1 MLENLLGYILFGSVI
16 SFASPWL
23 VPILTVAP
31 IVNILSVKAYNK
43 WEYAHRSKMTDLNQ
57 KLGHVEELPDDFAAA
72 KDIRIYSM
80 ASWLRECYRDLSD
93 QRSKWDRNVVKK
105 SFLSRIADLVVI
117 LIRDGGAYAL
127 LIHMFYSGK
136 IGIDEFVLYFAAISS
151 FASWVGDIISCWNKA
166 NTVSLKLCDF
176 RDFVDYPEY
185 DGSGIAKATDHMNT
199 VPEIEFKNV
208 SFRYDGA
215 EQDTIHDLSLKIKSG
230 EKLALVG
237 LNGAG
242 KTTLVKLLCG
252 LYRPTS
258 GEIFFNGIPLSDF
271 KREDYYKLIS
281 PVFQE
286 IRTAFFSLAETVSGK
301 STAETDLEKAET
313 CMRQA
318 GLGAKIDALP
328 DGIHTKL
335 NKKVHENGTE
345 LSGGEAQKLIYAALK
360 GGITV
365 GSIAKYVTCIML
377 LVETLINIVTTTQ
390 QALYNNHYLKRYF
403 SYFDIPN
410 NMYQG
415 SLTVEKRDDNE
426 YYVEFRNVSFKYP
439 NTEAYA
445 LRNVN
450 LKFKIGEKLAIVG
463 MNGSGKTTF
472 IKLLCRLYDPTE
484 GEILLNGVNIQKYD
498 YDEYM
503 SVFSVVFQD
512 FSLFSFKIGEV
523 VASSKTFD
531 ENKVRECLVKA
542 NFGDRLHEMPEGI
555 HTYLYKGYDQSGI
568 EISGGEAQKIALARA
583 LYKDSPFI
591 LLDEPTAALDPISE
605 YEVYSN
611 FNAISG
617 DKTTVYISHRLASCR
632 FCNKIVVFDDGKI
645 VQHGSHEELLSD
657 VNGKYHELWNAQ
669 AQYYTT

>member
-1 MLENLLGYILFGSVI
+1 MKKKKPTHSVFSNFAWSLKMLLKYSKAAFFITALFIPINIGLRYLEIYLPSLVVSEVTNGQTLNHSLLSIGIVMLLIMLGYIIIQTLGHIRNSTLGIYRYKMTDLVTRKQLSMFYQTYEQKKVRDLANRASNATQMWDGVQPLTDIVYNGFGMLENLLGYILFGSVI

-151 FASWVGDIISCWNKA
+151 FASWVGGIISCWNKA

-185 DGSGIAKATDHMNT
+185 DGSGIAKAADHMNT

-258 GEIFFNGIPLSDF
+258 GEIFFNSIPLSDF

-301 STAETDLEKAET
+301 STSETDLEKAET

-345 LSGGEAQKLIYAALK
+345 LSGGEAQKL
-360 GGITV
+360 
-365 GSIAKYVTCIML
+365 M
-377 LVETLINIVTTTQ
+377 
-390 QALYNNHYLKRYF
+390 
-403 SYFDIPN
+403 
-410 NMYQG
+410 
-415 SLTVEKRDDNE
+415 
-426 YYVEFRNVSFKYP
+426 
-439 NTEAYA
+439 
-445 LRNVN
+445 
-450 LKFKIGEKLAIVG
+450 
-463 MNGSGKTTF
+463 
-472 IKLLCRLYDPTE
+472 
-484 GEILLNGVNIQKYD
+484 
-498 YDEYM
+498 
-503 SVFSVVFQD
+503 
-512 FSLFSFKIGEV
+512 
-523 VASSKTFD
+523 
-531 ENKVRECLVKA
+531 
-542 NFGDRLHEMPEGI
+542 
-555 HTYLYKGYDQSGI
+555 
-568 EISGGEAQKIALARA
+568 LARA
-583 LYKDSPFI
+583 LYKDAPLLI
-591 LLDEPTAALDPISE
+591 LDEPTAALDPIAESKIYNE
-605 YEVYSN
+605 
-611 FNAISG
+611 FNVMAKN
-617 DKTTVYISHRLASCR
+617 KTSLFISHRLASTS
-632 FCNKIVVFDDGKI
+632 FCDRIILLENGNITEEGTHQELMGANGTYKGLFDIQSCWYKEDMEGGDG
-645 VQHGSHEELLSD
+645 E
-657 VNGKYHELWNAQ
+657 
-669 AQYYTT
+669 

>member
-1 MLENLLGYILFGSVI
+1 MKKKKPTHSVFSNFAWSLKMLLKYSKAAFFITALFIPINIGLRYLEIYLPSLVVSEITNGQTLTHSLLSIGIVMLLIMLGNIIVQALGHIRNSTLGIYRYKMTDLVTRKQLSMFYQTYEQKEVRDLANRASNATQMWDGVQPLTDIVYSGFGMIENLLGYILFGSVI

-151 FASWVGDIISCWNKA
+151 FASWVGGIISCWNKA

-185 DGSGIAKATDHMNT
+185 DGSGIAKAADHMNT

-345 LSGGEAQKLIYAALK
+345 LSGGEAQKL
-360 GGITV
+360 
-365 GSIAKYVTCIML
+365 M
-377 LVETLINIVTTTQ
+377 
-390 QALYNNHYLKRYF
+390 
-403 SYFDIPN
+403 
-410 NMYQG
+410 
-415 SLTVEKRDDNE
+415 
-426 YYVEFRNVSFKYP
+426 
-439 NTEAYA
+439 
-445 LRNVN
+445 
-450 LKFKIGEKLAIVG
+450 
-463 MNGSGKTTF
+463 
-472 IKLLCRLYDPTE
+472 
-484 GEILLNGVNIQKYD
+484 
-498 YDEYM
+498 
-503 SVFSVVFQD
+503 
-512 FSLFSFKIGEV
+512 
-523 VASSKTFD
+523 
-531 ENKVRECLVKA
+531 
-542 NFGDRLHEMPEGI
+542 
-555 HTYLYKGYDQSGI
+555 
-568 EISGGEAQKIALARA
+568 LARA
-583 LYKDSPFI
+583 LYKDAPLLI
-591 LLDEPTAALDPISE
+591 LDEPTAALDPIAESKIYNE
-605 YEVYSN
+605 
-611 FNAISG
+611 FNVMAKN
-617 DKTTVYISHRLASCR
+617 KTSLFISHRLASTS
-632 FCNKIVVFDDGKI
+632 FCDRIILLENGNITEEGTHQELMGANGTYKGLFDIQSCWYKEDMEGGDG
-645 VQHGSHEELLSD
+645 E
-657 VNGKYHELWNAQ
+657 
-669 AQYYTT
+669 

>member
-1 MLENLLGYILFGSVI
+1 MKKKKPTHSVFSNFAWSLKMLLKYSKAAFFITALFIPINIGLRYLEIYLPSLVVSEITNGQTLNHSLLSIGIVMLLIMLGYIIIQALGHIRNSTLGIYRYKMTDLVTRKQLSMFYQTYEQKKVRDLANRASNATQMWDGVQPLTDIVYNGFGMLENLLGYILFGSVI

-151 FASWVGDIISCWNKA
+151 FASWVGGIISCWNKA

-185 DGSGIAKATDHMNT
+185 DGSGIAKAADHMNT
-199 VPEIEFKNV
+199 VLEIEFKNV

-258 GEIFFNGIPLSDF
+258 GEIFFNSIPLSDF

-301 STAETDLEKAET
+301 STSETDLEKAET

-345 LSGGEAQKLIYAALK
+345 LSGGEAQKL
-360 GGITV
+360 
-365 GSIAKYVTCIML
+365 M
-377 LVETLINIVTTTQ
+377 
-390 QALYNNHYLKRYF
+390 
-403 SYFDIPN
+403 
-410 NMYQG
+410 
-415 SLTVEKRDDNE
+415 
-426 YYVEFRNVSFKYP
+426 
-439 NTEAYA
+439 
-445 LRNVN
+445 
-450 LKFKIGEKLAIVG
+450 
-463 MNGSGKTTF
+463 
-472 IKLLCRLYDPTE
+472 
-484 GEILLNGVNIQKYD
+484 
-498 YDEYM
+498 
-503 SVFSVVFQD
+503 
-512 FSLFSFKIGEV
+512 
-523 VASSKTFD
+523 
-531 ENKVRECLVKA
+531 
-542 NFGDRLHEMPEGI
+542 
-555 HTYLYKGYDQSGI
+555 
-568 EISGGEAQKIALARA
+568 LARA
-583 LYKDSPFI
+583 LYKDAPLLI
-591 LLDEPTAALDPISE
+591 LDEPTAALDPIAESKIYNE
-605 YEVYSN
+605 
-611 FNAISG
+611 FNVMAKN
-617 DKTTVYISHRLASCR
+617 KTSLFISHRLASTS
-632 FCNKIVVFDDGKI
+632 FCDRIILLENGNITEEGTHQELMGANGTYKGLFDIQSCWYKEDMEGGDG
-645 VQHGSHEELLSD
+645 E
-657 VNGKYHELWNAQ
+657 
-669 AQYYTT
+669 

>member
-1 MLENLLGYILFGSVI
+1 MKKKKPTHSVFSNFAWSLKMLLKYSKAAFFITALFIPINIGLRYLEIYLPSLVVSEITNGQTLTHSLLSIGIVMLLIMLGNIIVQALRHIRNSTLGIYRYKMTDLVTRKQLSMFYQTYEQKKVRDLANRASNATQMWDGVQPLTDIVYNSFGMLENLLGYILFGSVI

-151 FASWVGDIISCWNKA
+151 FASWVGGIISCWNKA

-185 DGSGIAKATDHMNT
+185 DGSGIAKAADHMNT

-215 EQDTIHDLSLKIKSG
+215 EQDTIHDLTLKIKSG

-345 LSGGEAQKLIYAALK
+345 LSGGEAQKL
-360 GGITV
+360 
-365 GSIAKYVTCIML
+365 M
-377 LVETLINIVTTTQ
+377 
-390 QALYNNHYLKRYF
+390 
-403 SYFDIPN
+403 
-410 NMYQG
+410 
-415 SLTVEKRDDNE
+415 
-426 YYVEFRNVSFKYP
+426 
-439 NTEAYA
+439 
-445 LRNVN
+445 
-450 LKFKIGEKLAIVG
+450 
-463 MNGSGKTTF
+463 
-472 IKLLCRLYDPTE
+472 
-484 GEILLNGVNIQKYD
+484 
-498 YDEYM
+498 
-503 SVFSVVFQD
+503 
-512 FSLFSFKIGEV
+512 
-523 VASSKTFD
+523 
-531 ENKVRECLVKA
+531 
-542 NFGDRLHEMPEGI
+542 
-555 HTYLYKGYDQSGI
+555 
-568 EISGGEAQKIALARA
+568 LARA
-583 LYKDSPFI
+583 LYKDAPLLI
-591 LLDEPTAALDPISE
+591 LDEPTAALDPIAESKIYNE
-605 YEVYSN
+605 
-611 FNAISG
+611 FNVMAKN
-617 DKTTVYISHRLASCR
+617 KTSLFISHRLASTS
-632 FCNKIVVFDDGKI
+632 FCDRIILLENGNITEEGTHQELMGANGTYKGLFDIQSCWYKEDMEGGDG
-645 VQHGSHEELLSD
+645 E
-657 VNGKYHELWNAQ
+657 
-669 AQYYTT
+669 

>member
-1 MLENLLGYILFGSVI
+1 MKKKKPTHSVFSNFAWSLKMLLKYSKAAFFITALFIPINIGLRYLEIYLPSLVVSEITNGQTLTHSLLSIGIVMLLIMLGNIIVQALGHIRNSTLGIYRYKMTALVTRKQLSMFYQTYEQKEVRDLANRASNATQMWDGVQPLTDIVYSGFGMIENLLGYILFGSVI

-72 KDIRIYSM
+72 KDSRIYSM
-80 ASWLRECYRDLSD
+80 ASWLRECYRDLSE
-93 QRSKWDRNVVKK
+93 QRAKWDRTTVKK

-127 LIHMFYSGK
+127 LIHMFYNGK

-151 FASWVGDIISCWNKA
+151 FASWVGGIISCWNKA

-185 DGSGIAKATDHMNT
+185 DGSGIAKAADHMNT

-215 EQDTIHDLSLKIKSG
+215 EQDTIHNLSLKIKSG

-258 GEIFFNGIPLSDF
+258 GEIYFNGIPLADF
-271 KREDYYKLIS
+271 KREDYYQLIS

-301 STAETDLEKAET
+301 SIAETDLGKAEK

-318 GLGAKIDALP
+318 GLGAKIDTLP
-328 DGIHTKL
+328 NGIHTKL

-345 LSGGEAQKLIYAALK
+345 LSGGEAQKL
-360 GGITV
+360 
-365 GSIAKYVTCIML
+365 M
-377 LVETLINIVTTTQ
+377 
-390 QALYNNHYLKRYF
+390 
-403 SYFDIPN
+403 
-410 NMYQG
+410 
-415 SLTVEKRDDNE
+415 
-426 YYVEFRNVSFKYP
+426 
-439 NTEAYA
+439 
-445 LRNVN
+445 
-450 LKFKIGEKLAIVG
+450 
-463 MNGSGKTTF
+463 
-472 IKLLCRLYDPTE
+472 
-484 GEILLNGVNIQKYD
+484 
-498 YDEYM
+498 
-503 SVFSVVFQD
+503 
-512 FSLFSFKIGEV
+512 
-523 VASSKTFD
+523 
-531 ENKVRECLVKA
+531 
-542 NFGDRLHEMPEGI
+542 
-555 HTYLYKGYDQSGI
+555 
-568 EISGGEAQKIALARA
+568 LARA
-583 LYKDSPFI
+583 LYKDAPLLI
-591 LLDEPTAALDPISE
+591 LDEPTAALDPIAESKIYNE
-605 YEVYSN
+605 
-611 FNAISG
+611 FNVMAKN
-617 DKTTVYISHRLASCR
+617 KTSLFISHRLASTS
-632 FCNKIVVFDDGKI
+632 FCDRIILLEKGSITEEGTHQELMAANGTYKGLFDIQSCWYKEDMEGGDG
-645 VQHGSHEELLSD
+645 E
-657 VNGKYHELWNAQ
+657 
-669 AQYYTT
+669 

>member
-1 MLENLLGYILFGSVI
+1 MKKKKPTHSVFSNFAWSLKMLLKYSKAAFFITALFIPINIGLRYLEIYLPSLVVSEITNGQTLTHSLLSIGIVMLLIMLGNIIVQALGHIRNSTLGIYRYKMTALVTRKQLSMFYQTYEQKEVRDLANRASNATQMWDGVQPLTDIVYNGFGMLENLLGYILFGSVI

-23 VPILTVAP
+23 VPILTIAP

-151 FASWVGDIISCWNKA
+151 FASWVGGIISCWNKA

-185 DGSGIAKATDHMNT
+185 DGSGIAKAADHMNT

-345 LSGGEAQKLIYAALK
+345 LSGGEAQKL
-360 GGITV
+360 
-365 GSIAKYVTCIML
+365 M
-377 LVETLINIVTTTQ
+377 
-390 QALYNNHYLKRYF
+390 
-403 SYFDIPN
+403 
-410 NMYQG
+410 
-415 SLTVEKRDDNE
+415 
-426 YYVEFRNVSFKYP
+426 
-439 NTEAYA
+439 
-445 LRNVN
+445 
-450 LKFKIGEKLAIVG
+450 
-463 MNGSGKTTF
+463 
-472 IKLLCRLYDPTE
+472 
-484 GEILLNGVNIQKYD
+484 
-498 YDEYM
+498 
-503 SVFSVVFQD
+503 
-512 FSLFSFKIGEV
+512 
-523 VASSKTFD
+523 
-531 ENKVRECLVKA
+531 
-542 NFGDRLHEMPEGI
+542 
-555 HTYLYKGYDQSGI
+555 
-568 EISGGEAQKIALARA
+568 LARA
-583 LYKDSPFI
+583 LYKDAPLLI
-591 LLDEPTAALDPISE
+591 LDEPTAALDPIAESKIYNE
-605 YEVYSN
+605 
-611 FNAISG
+611 FNVMAKN
-617 DKTTVYISHRLASCR
+617 KTSLFISHRLASTS
-632 FCNKIVVFDDGKI
+632 FCDRIILLENGNITEEGTHQELMGANGAYKGLFDIQSCWYKEDMEGGDG
-645 VQHGSHEELLSD
+645 E
-657 VNGKYHELWNAQ
+657 
-669 AQYYTT
+669 

>member
-1 MLENLLGYILFGSVI
+1 MKKKKPTHSVFSNFAWSLKMLLKYSKAAFFITALFIPINIGLRYLEIYLPSLVVSEITNGQTLNHSLLSIGIVMLLIMLGNIIVQALGHIRNSTLGIYRYKMTALVTRKQLSMFYQTYEQKEVRDLANRASNATQMWDGVQPLTDIVYNGFGMLENLLGYILFGSVI

-151 FASWVGDIISCWNKA
+151 FASWVGGIISCWNKA

-176 RDFVDYPEY
+176 REFVDYPEY
-185 DGSGIAKATDHMNT
+185 DGSGIAKAADHMNT
-199 VPEIEFKNV
+199 LPEIEFRNV

-318 GLGAKIDALP
+318 GFGAKIDALP

-345 LSGGEAQKLIYAALK
+345 LSGGEAQKL
-360 GGITV
+360 
-365 GSIAKYVTCIML
+365 M
-377 LVETLINIVTTTQ
+377 
-390 QALYNNHYLKRYF
+390 
-403 SYFDIPN
+403 
-410 NMYQG
+410 
-415 SLTVEKRDDNE
+415 
-426 YYVEFRNVSFKYP
+426 
-439 NTEAYA
+439 
-445 LRNVN
+445 
-450 LKFKIGEKLAIVG
+450 
-463 MNGSGKTTF
+463 
-472 IKLLCRLYDPTE
+472 
-484 GEILLNGVNIQKYD
+484 
-498 YDEYM
+498 
-503 SVFSVVFQD
+503 
-512 FSLFSFKIGEV
+512 
-523 VASSKTFD
+523 
-531 ENKVRECLVKA
+531 
-542 NFGDRLHEMPEGI
+542 
-555 HTYLYKGYDQSGI
+555 
-568 EISGGEAQKIALARA
+568 LARA
-583 LYKDSPFI
+583 LYKDAPLLI
-591 LLDEPTAALDPISE
+591 LDEPTAALDPIAESKIYNE
-605 YEVYSN
+605 
-611 FNAISG
+611 FNVMAKN
-617 DKTTVYISHRLASCR
+617 KTSLFISHRLASTS
-632 FCNKIVVFDDGKI
+632 FCDRIILLENGCIT
-645 VQHGSHEELLSD
+645 EEGTHQELMAA
-657 VNGKYHELWNAQ
+657 NGKYKGLFDIQSCWYKEDMEGGDGE
-669 AQYYTT
+669 

>member
-1 MLENLLGYILFGSVI
+1 MKKKKPTHSVFSNFAWSLKMLLKYSKAAFFITALFIPINIGLRYLEIYLPSLVVSEITNGQTLTHSLLSIGIVMLLIMLGNIIVQALGHIRNSTLGIYRYKMTALVTRKQLSMFYQTYEQKEVRDLANRASNATQMWDGVQPLTDIVYSGFGMIENLLGYILFGSVI

-80 ASWLRECYRDLSD
+80 ASWLRECYRDLSE
-93 QRSKWDRNVVKK
+93 QRAKWDRTTVKK

-127 LIHMFYSGK
+127 LIHMFYNGK

-151 FASWVGDIISCWNKA
+151 FASWVGGIISCWNKA

-185 DGSGIAKATDHMNT
+185 DGSGIAKAADHMNT

-345 LSGGEAQKLIYAALK
+345 LSGGEAQKL
-360 GGITV
+360 
-365 GSIAKYVTCIML
+365 M
-377 LVETLINIVTTTQ
+377 
-390 QALYNNHYLKRYF
+390 
-403 SYFDIPN
+403 
-410 NMYQG
+410 
-415 SLTVEKRDDNE
+415 
-426 YYVEFRNVSFKYP
+426 
-439 NTEAYA
+439 
-445 LRNVN
+445 
-450 LKFKIGEKLAIVG
+450 
-463 MNGSGKTTF
+463 
-472 IKLLCRLYDPTE
+472 
-484 GEILLNGVNIQKYD
+484 
-498 YDEYM
+498 
-503 SVFSVVFQD
+503 
-512 FSLFSFKIGEV
+512 
-523 VASSKTFD
+523 
-531 ENKVRECLVKA
+531 
-542 NFGDRLHEMPEGI
+542 
-555 HTYLYKGYDQSGI
+555 
-568 EISGGEAQKIALARA
+568 LARA
-583 LYKDSPFI
+583 LYKDAPLLI
-591 LLDEPTAALDPISE
+591 LDEPTAALDPIAESKIYNE
-605 YEVYSN
+605 
-611 FNAISG
+611 FNVMAKN
-617 DKTTVYISHRLASCR
+617 KTSLFISHRLASTS
-632 FCNKIVVFDDGKI
+632 FCDRIILLENGNITEEGTHQELMGANGTYKGLFDIQSCWYKEDMEGGDG
-645 VQHGSHEELLSD
+645 E
-657 VNGKYHELWNAQ
+657 
-669 AQYYTT
+669 

>member
-1 MLENLLGYILFGSVI
+1 MKKKKPTHSVFSNFAWSLKMLLKYSKAAFFITALFIPINIGLRYLEIYLPSLVVSEVTNGQTINHSLLSIGIVMLLIMLGNIIVQALGHIRNSTLGIYRYKITDLVTRKQLSMFYQTYEQKEVRDLANRASIATQMWDGVQPLTDIVDNGCGMIENLLGYILFGSVI

-43 WEYAHRSKMTDLNQ
+43 WEYAHRSKMIDLNQ

-80 ASWLRECYRDLSD
+80 ASWLRECYRDLSE
-93 QRSKWDRNVVKK
+93 QRAKWDRTTVKK

-127 LIHMFYSGK
+127 LIHMFYNGK

-151 FASWVGDIISCWNKA
+151 FASWVGGIISCWNKA

-185 DGSGIAKATDHMNT
+185 DGSGIAKAADHMNT

-345 LSGGEAQKLIYAALK
+345 LSGGEAQKL
-360 GGITV
+360 
-365 GSIAKYVTCIML
+365 M
-377 LVETLINIVTTTQ
+377 
-390 QALYNNHYLKRYF
+390 
-403 SYFDIPN
+403 
-410 NMYQG
+410 
-415 SLTVEKRDDNE
+415 
-426 YYVEFRNVSFKYP
+426 
-439 NTEAYA
+439 
-445 LRNVN
+445 
-450 LKFKIGEKLAIVG
+450 
-463 MNGSGKTTF
+463 
-472 IKLLCRLYDPTE
+472 
-484 GEILLNGVNIQKYD
+484 
-498 YDEYM
+498 
-503 SVFSVVFQD
+503 
-512 FSLFSFKIGEV
+512 
-523 VASSKTFD
+523 
-531 ENKVRECLVKA
+531 
-542 NFGDRLHEMPEGI
+542 
-555 HTYLYKGYDQSGI
+555 
-568 EISGGEAQKIALARA
+568 LARA
-583 LYKDSPFI
+583 LYKDAPLLI
-591 LLDEPTAALDPISE
+591 LDEPTAALDPIAESKIYNE
-605 YEVYSN
+605 
-611 FNAISG
+611 FNVMAKN
-617 DKTTVYISHRLASCR
+617 KTSLFISHRLASTS
-632 FCNKIVVFDDGKI
+632 FCDRIILLENGNITEDGTHQELMGANGTYKGLFDIQSCWYKEDMEGGDGK
-645 VQHGSHEELLSD
+645 
-657 VNGKYHELWNAQ
+657 
-669 AQYYTT
+669 

>member
-1 MLENLLGYILFGSVI
+1 MKKKKPTHSVFSNFAWSLKMLLKYSKAAFFITALFIPINIGLRYLEIYLPSLVVSEITNGQTLTHSLLSIGIVMLLIMLGNIIVQALGHIRNSTLGIYRYKMTALVTRKQLSMFYQTYEQKKVRDLANRASNATQMWDGVQPLTDIVYNGFGMLENLLGYILFGSVI

-151 FASWVGDIISCWNKA
+151 FASWVGGIISCWNKA

-185 DGSGIAKATDHMNT
+185 DGSGIAKAADHMNT

-258 GEIFFNGIPLSDF
+258 GEIFFNSIPLSDF

-345 LSGGEAQKLIYAALK
+345 LSGGEAQKL
-360 GGITV
+360 
-365 GSIAKYVTCIML
+365 M
-377 LVETLINIVTTTQ
+377 
-390 QALYNNHYLKRYF
+390 
-403 SYFDIPN
+403 
-410 NMYQG
+410 
-415 SLTVEKRDDNE
+415 
-426 YYVEFRNVSFKYP
+426 
-439 NTEAYA
+439 
-445 LRNVN
+445 
-450 LKFKIGEKLAIVG
+450 
-463 MNGSGKTTF
+463 
-472 IKLLCRLYDPTE
+472 
-484 GEILLNGVNIQKYD
+484 
-498 YDEYM
+498 
-503 SVFSVVFQD
+503 
-512 FSLFSFKIGEV
+512 
-523 VASSKTFD
+523 
-531 ENKVRECLVKA
+531 
-542 NFGDRLHEMPEGI
+542 
-555 HTYLYKGYDQSGI
+555 
-568 EISGGEAQKIALARA
+568 LARA
-583 LYKDSPFI
+583 LYKDAPLLI
-591 LLDEPTAALDPISE
+591 LDEPTAALDPIAESKIYIE
-605 YEVYSN
+605 
-611 FNAISG
+611 FNVMAKS
-617 DKTTVYISHRLASCR
+617 KTSLFISHRLASTS
-632 FCNKIVVFDDGKI
+632 FCDRIVLLENGNITEEGTHQELMAANGTYKGLFDIQSCWYKEDMEG
-645 VQHGSHEELLSD
+645 GDSE
-657 VNGKYHELWNAQ
+657 
-669 AQYYTT
+669 

>member
-1 MLENLLGYILFGSVI
+1 MKKKKPTHSVFSNFAWSLKMLLKYSKAAFFITALFIPINIGLRYLEIYLPSLVVSEITNGQTLTHSLLSIGIVMLLIMLGNIIVQALGHIRNSTLGIYRYKMTALVTRKQLSMFYQTYEQKKVRDLANRASNATQMWDGVQPLTDIVYNGFGMLENLLGYILFGSVI

-43 WEYAHRSKMTDLNQ
+43 WDYAHRSKMTDLNQ

-151 FASWVGDIISCWNKA
+151 FASWVGGIISCWNKA

-345 LSGGEAQKLIYAALK
+345 LSGGEAQKL
-360 GGITV
+360 
-365 GSIAKYVTCIML
+365 M
-377 LVETLINIVTTTQ
+377 
-390 QALYNNHYLKRYF
+390 
-403 SYFDIPN
+403 
-410 NMYQG
+410 
-415 SLTVEKRDDNE
+415 
-426 YYVEFRNVSFKYP
+426 
-439 NTEAYA
+439 
-445 LRNVN
+445 
-450 LKFKIGEKLAIVG
+450 
-463 MNGSGKTTF
+463 
-472 IKLLCRLYDPTE
+472 
-484 GEILLNGVNIQKYD
+484 
-498 YDEYM
+498 
-503 SVFSVVFQD
+503 
-512 FSLFSFKIGEV
+512 
-523 VASSKTFD
+523 
-531 ENKVRECLVKA
+531 
-542 NFGDRLHEMPEGI
+542 
-555 HTYLYKGYDQSGI
+555 
-568 EISGGEAQKIALARA
+568 LARA
-583 LYKDSPFI
+583 LYKDAPLLI
-591 LLDEPTAALDPISE
+591 LDEPTAALDPIAESKIYTE
-605 YEVYSN
+605 
-611 FNAISG
+611 FNVMAKS
-617 DKTTVYISHRLASCR
+617 KTSLFISHRLASTS
-632 FCNKIVVFDDGKI
+632 FCDRIVLLENGNITEEGTHQELMAANGTYKGLFDIQSCWYKEDMEG
-645 VQHGSHEELLSD
+645 GDSE
-657 VNGKYHELWNAQ
+657 
-669 AQYYTT
+669 

>member
-1 MLENLLGYILFGSVI
+1 MKKKKPTHSVFSNFAWSLKMLLKYSKAAFFITALFIPINIGLRYLEIYLPSLVVSEVTNGQTLNHSLLSIGIVMLLIMLGYIIIQALGHIRNSTLGIYRYKMTDLVTRKQLSMFYQTYEQKKVRDLANRASNATQMWDGVQPLTDIVYNGFGMLENLLGYILFGSVI
-16 SFASPWL
+16 SFSSPWL

-151 FASWVGDIISCWNKA
+151 FASWVGGIISCWNKA

-185 DGSGIAKATDHMNT
+185 DGSGIAKAADHMNT

-258 GEIFFNGIPLSDF
+258 GEIFFNSIPLSDF

-301 STAETDLEKAET
+301 STSETDLEKAET

-345 LSGGEAQKLIYAALK
+345 LSGGEAQKL
-360 GGITV
+360 
-365 GSIAKYVTCIML
+365 M
-377 LVETLINIVTTTQ
+377 
-390 QALYNNHYLKRYF
+390 
-403 SYFDIPN
+403 
-410 NMYQG
+410 
-415 SLTVEKRDDNE
+415 
-426 YYVEFRNVSFKYP
+426 
-439 NTEAYA
+439 
-445 LRNVN
+445 
-450 LKFKIGEKLAIVG
+450 
-463 MNGSGKTTF
+463 
-472 IKLLCRLYDPTE
+472 
-484 GEILLNGVNIQKYD
+484 
-498 YDEYM
+498 
-503 SVFSVVFQD
+503 
-512 FSLFSFKIGEV
+512 
-523 VASSKTFD
+523 
-531 ENKVRECLVKA
+531 
-542 NFGDRLHEMPEGI
+542 
-555 HTYLYKGYDQSGI
+555 
-568 EISGGEAQKIALARA
+568 LARA
-583 LYKDSPFI
+583 LYKDAPLLI
-591 LLDEPTAALDPISE
+591 LDEPTAALDPIAESKIYNE
-605 YEVYSN
+605 
-611 FNAISG
+611 FNVMAKN
-617 DKTTVYISHRLASCR
+617 KTSLFISHRLASTS
-632 FCNKIVVFDDGKI
+632 FCDRIILLENGNITEEGTHQELMGANGTYKGLFDIQSCWYKEDMEGGDG
-645 VQHGSHEELLSD
+645 E
-657 VNGKYHELWNAQ
+657 
-669 AQYYTT
+669 

>member
-1 MLENLLGYILFGSVI
+1 MKKKKPTHSVFSNFAWSLKMLLKYSKAAFFITALFIPINIGLRYLEIYLPSLVVSEITNGQTLTHSLLSIGIIMLLIMLGNIIVQALGHIRNSTLGIYRYKMTALVTRKQLSMFYQTYEQKEVRDLANRASNATQMWDGVQPLTDIVYSGFGMIENLLGYILFGSVI

-151 FASWVGDIISCWNKA
+151 FASWVGGIISCWNKA

-185 DGSGIAKATDHMNT
+185 DGSGIAKAADHMNT

-345 LSGGEAQKLIYAALK
+345 LSGGEAQKL
-360 GGITV
+360 
-365 GSIAKYVTCIML
+365 M
-377 LVETLINIVTTTQ
+377 
-390 QALYNNHYLKRYF
+390 
-403 SYFDIPN
+403 
-410 NMYQG
+410 
-415 SLTVEKRDDNE
+415 
-426 YYVEFRNVSFKYP
+426 
-439 NTEAYA
+439 
-445 LRNVN
+445 
-450 LKFKIGEKLAIVG
+450 
-463 MNGSGKTTF
+463 
-472 IKLLCRLYDPTE
+472 
-484 GEILLNGVNIQKYD
+484 
-498 YDEYM
+498 
-503 SVFSVVFQD
+503 
-512 FSLFSFKIGEV
+512 
-523 VASSKTFD
+523 
-531 ENKVRECLVKA
+531 
-542 NFGDRLHEMPEGI
+542 
-555 HTYLYKGYDQSGI
+555 
-568 EISGGEAQKIALARA
+568 LARA
-583 LYKDSPFI
+583 LYKDAPLLI
-591 LLDEPTAALDPISE
+591 LDEPTAALDPIAESKIYNE
-605 YEVYSN
+605 
-611 FNAISG
+611 FNVMAKN
-617 DKTTVYISHRLASCR
+617 KTSLFISHRLASTS
-632 FCNKIVVFDDGKI
+632 FCDRIILLENGNITEEGTHQELMGANGTYKGLFDIQSCWYKEDMEGGDG
-645 VQHGSHEELLSD
+645 E
-657 VNGKYHELWNAQ
+657 
-669 AQYYTT
+669 

>member
-1 MLENLLGYILFGSVI
+1 MIMKKKKPTHSVFSNFAWSLKMLLKYSKAAFFITALFIPINIGLRYLEIYLPSLVVSEITNGQTLTHSLLSIGIVMLLIMLGNIIVQALGHIRNSTLGIYRYKMTALVTRKQLSMFYQTYEQKKVRDLANRASNATQMWDGVQPLTDIVYNGFGMLENLLGYILFGSVI

-136 IGIDEFVLYFAAISS
+136 IGIDEFVLYFATISS
-151 FASWVGDIISCWNKA
+151 FASWVGGIISCWNKA

-185 DGSGIAKATDHMNT
+185 DGSGIAKAADHMNT

-345 LSGGEAQKLIYAALK
+345 LSGGEAQKL
-360 GGITV
+360 
-365 GSIAKYVTCIML
+365 M
-377 LVETLINIVTTTQ
+377 
-390 QALYNNHYLKRYF
+390 
-403 SYFDIPN
+403 
-410 NMYQG
+410 
-415 SLTVEKRDDNE
+415 
-426 YYVEFRNVSFKYP
+426 
-439 NTEAYA
+439 
-445 LRNVN
+445 
-450 LKFKIGEKLAIVG
+450 
-463 MNGSGKTTF
+463 
-472 IKLLCRLYDPTE
+472 
-484 GEILLNGVNIQKYD
+484 
-498 YDEYM
+498 
-503 SVFSVVFQD
+503 
-512 FSLFSFKIGEV
+512 
-523 VASSKTFD
+523 
-531 ENKVRECLVKA
+531 
-542 NFGDRLHEMPEGI
+542 
-555 HTYLYKGYDQSGI
+555 
-568 EISGGEAQKIALARA
+568 LARA
-583 LYKDSPFI
+583 LYKDAPLLI
-591 LLDEPTAALDPISE
+591 LDEPTAALDPIAESKIYNE
-605 YEVYSN
+605 
-611 FNAISG
+611 FNVMAKN
-617 DKTTVYISHRLASCR
+617 KTSLFISHRLASTS
-632 FCNKIVVFDDGKI
+632 FCDRIILLENGNITEEGTHQELMGANGTYKGLFDIQSCWYKEDMEGGDG
-645 VQHGSHEELLSD
+645 E
-657 VNGKYHELWNAQ
+657 
-669 AQYYTT
+669 

>member
-1 MLENLLGYILFGSVI
+1 MKKKKPTHSVFSNFAWSLKMLLKYSKAAFFITALFIPINVGLRYLEIYLPSLVVSEVTNGQTLNHSLLSIGIVMLLIMLGYIIIQALGHIRNSTLGIYRYKMTDLVTRKQLSMFYQTYEQKKVRDLANRASNATQMWDGVQPLTDIVYNGFGMLENLLGYILFGSVI

-151 FASWVGDIISCWNKA
+151 FASWVGGIISCWNKA

-185 DGSGIAKATDHMNT
+185 DGSGIAKAADHMNT

-301 STAETDLEKAET
+301 STTETDLEKAET

-345 LSGGEAQKLIYAALK
+345 LSGGEAQKL
-360 GGITV
+360 
-365 GSIAKYVTCIML
+365 M
-377 LVETLINIVTTTQ
+377 
-390 QALYNNHYLKRYF
+390 
-403 SYFDIPN
+403 
-410 NMYQG
+410 
-415 SLTVEKRDDNE
+415 
-426 YYVEFRNVSFKYP
+426 
-439 NTEAYA
+439 
-445 LRNVN
+445 
-450 LKFKIGEKLAIVG
+450 
-463 MNGSGKTTF
+463 
-472 IKLLCRLYDPTE
+472 
-484 GEILLNGVNIQKYD
+484 
-498 YDEYM
+498 
-503 SVFSVVFQD
+503 
-512 FSLFSFKIGEV
+512 
-523 VASSKTFD
+523 
-531 ENKVRECLVKA
+531 
-542 NFGDRLHEMPEGI
+542 
-555 HTYLYKGYDQSGI
+555 
-568 EISGGEAQKIALARA
+568 LARA
-583 LYKDSPFI
+583 LYKDAPLLI
-591 LLDEPTAALDPISE
+591 LDEPTAALDPIAESKIYNE
-605 YEVYSN
+605 
-611 FNAISG
+611 FNVMAKN
-617 DKTTVYISHRLASCR
+617 KTSLFISHRLASTS
-632 FCNKIVVFDDGKI
+632 FCDRIILLENGNITEEGTHQELMGANGTYKGLFDIQSCWYKEDMEGGDG
-645 VQHGSHEELLSD
+645 E
-657 VNGKYHELWNAQ
+657 
-669 AQYYTT
+669 

>member
-1 MLENLLGYILFGSVI
+1 MKKKKPTHSVFSNFAWSLKMLLKYSKAAFFITALFIPINIGLRYLEIYLPSLVVSEVTNGQTLNHSLLSIGIVMLLIMLGYIIIQALGHIRNSTLGIYRYKMTDLVTRKQLSMFYQTYEQKKVRDLANRASNATQMWDGVQPLTDIVYNGFGMLENLLGYILFGSVI

-31 IVNILSVKAYNK
+31 IVNIFSVKAYNK

-151 FASWVGDIISCWNKA
+151 FASWVGGIISCWNKA

-185 DGSGIAKATDHMNT
+185 DGSGIAKAADHMNT

-258 GEIFFNGIPLSDF
+258 GEIFFNSIPLSDF

-301 STAETDLEKAET
+301 STSETDLEKAET

-345 LSGGEAQKLIYAALK
+345 LSGGEAQKL
-360 GGITV
+360 
-365 GSIAKYVTCIML
+365 M
-377 LVETLINIVTTTQ
+377 
-390 QALYNNHYLKRYF
+390 
-403 SYFDIPN
+403 
-410 NMYQG
+410 
-415 SLTVEKRDDNE
+415 
-426 YYVEFRNVSFKYP
+426 
-439 NTEAYA
+439 
-445 LRNVN
+445 
-450 LKFKIGEKLAIVG
+450 
-463 MNGSGKTTF
+463 
-472 IKLLCRLYDPTE
+472 
-484 GEILLNGVNIQKYD
+484 
-498 YDEYM
+498 
-503 SVFSVVFQD
+503 
-512 FSLFSFKIGEV
+512 
-523 VASSKTFD
+523 
-531 ENKVRECLVKA
+531 
-542 NFGDRLHEMPEGI
+542 
-555 HTYLYKGYDQSGI
+555 
-568 EISGGEAQKIALARA
+568 LARA
-583 LYKDSPFI
+583 LYKDAPLLI
-591 LLDEPTAALDPISE
+591 LDEPTAALDPIAESKIYNE
-605 YEVYSN
+605 
-611 FNAISG
+611 FNVMAKN
-617 DKTTVYISHRLASCR
+617 KTSLFISHRLASTS
-632 FCNKIVVFDDGKI
+632 FCDRIILLENGNITEEGTHQELMGANGTYKGLFDIQSCWYKEDMEGGDG
-645 VQHGSHEELLSD
+645 E
-657 VNGKYHELWNAQ
+657 
-669 AQYYTT
+669 

>member
-1 MLENLLGYILFGSVI
+1 MKKKKPTHSVFSNFAWSLKMLLKYSKAAFFITALFIPINIGLRYLEIYLPSLVVSEITNGQTLTHSLLSIGIVMLLIMLGNIIVQALGHIRNSTLGIYRYKMTALVTRKQLSMFYQTYEQKKVRDLANRASNATQMWDGVQPLTDIVYNGFGMLENLLGYILFGSVI

-23 VPILTVAP
+23 VLILTVAP

-43 WEYAHRSKMTDLNQ
+43 WEYAHRSKMTDLNH

-80 ASWLRECYRDLSD
+80 AFWLRECYRDLSD

-151 FASWVGDIISCWNKA
+151 FASWVGGIISCWNKA

-185 DGSGIAKATDHMNT
+185 DGSGIAKAADHMNT

-345 LSGGEAQKLIYAALK
+345 LSGGEAQKL
-360 GGITV
+360 
-365 GSIAKYVTCIML
+365 M
-377 LVETLINIVTTTQ
+377 
-390 QALYNNHYLKRYF
+390 
-403 SYFDIPN
+403 
-410 NMYQG
+410 
-415 SLTVEKRDDNE
+415 
-426 YYVEFRNVSFKYP
+426 
-439 NTEAYA
+439 
-445 LRNVN
+445 
-450 LKFKIGEKLAIVG
+450 
-463 MNGSGKTTF
+463 
-472 IKLLCRLYDPTE
+472 
-484 GEILLNGVNIQKYD
+484 
-498 YDEYM
+498 
-503 SVFSVVFQD
+503 
-512 FSLFSFKIGEV
+512 
-523 VASSKTFD
+523 
-531 ENKVRECLVKA
+531 
-542 NFGDRLHEMPEGI
+542 
-555 HTYLYKGYDQSGI
+555 
-568 EISGGEAQKIALARA
+568 LARA
-583 LYKDSPFI
+583 LYKDAPLLI
-591 LLDEPTAALDPISE
+591 LDEPTAALDPIAESKIYNE
-605 YEVYSN
+605 
-611 FNAISG
+611 FNVMAKN
-617 DKTTVYISHRLASCR
+617 KTSLFISHRLASTS
-632 FCNKIVVFDDGKI
+632 FCDRIILLENGNITEEGTHQELIGANGTYKGLFDIQSCWYKEDMEGGDG
-645 VQHGSHEELLSD
+645 E
-657 VNGKYHELWNAQ
+657 
-669 AQYYTT
+669 

>member
-1 MLENLLGYILFGSVI
+1 MKKKKPTHSVFSNFAWSLKMLLKYSRAAFFITALFIPINIGLRYLEIYLPSLVVSEVTNGQTLNHSLLSIGIVMLLILLGNMIVQALGHIRNSTLGIYRYKMTDLVTRKQLSMFYQTYEQKEVRDLANRASIATQMWDGVQPLTDIVYSGFGMIENLLGYILFGSVI

-136 IGIDEFVLYFAAISS
+136 IGLDEFVLYFAAISS
-151 FASWVGDIISCWNKA
+151 FASWVGGIISCWNKA

-185 DGSGIAKATDHMNT
+185 DGSGIAKAADHMNT

-215 EQDTIHDLSLKIKSG
+215 EQDTIHDLSFKIKSG

-345 LSGGEAQKLIYAALK
+345 LSGGEAQKL
-360 GGITV
+360 
-365 GSIAKYVTCIML
+365 M
-377 LVETLINIVTTTQ
+377 
-390 QALYNNHYLKRYF
+390 
-403 SYFDIPN
+403 
-410 NMYQG
+410 
-415 SLTVEKRDDNE
+415 
-426 YYVEFRNVSFKYP
+426 
-439 NTEAYA
+439 
-445 LRNVN
+445 
-450 LKFKIGEKLAIVG
+450 
-463 MNGSGKTTF
+463 
-472 IKLLCRLYDPTE
+472 
-484 GEILLNGVNIQKYD
+484 
-498 YDEYM
+498 
-503 SVFSVVFQD
+503 
-512 FSLFSFKIGEV
+512 
-523 VASSKTFD
+523 
-531 ENKVRECLVKA
+531 
-542 NFGDRLHEMPEGI
+542 
-555 HTYLYKGYDQSGI
+555 
-568 EISGGEAQKIALARA
+568 LARA
-583 LYKDSPFI
+583 LYKDAPLLI
-591 LLDEPTAALDPISE
+591 LDEPTAALDPIAESKIYNE
-605 YEVYSN
+605 
-611 FNAISG
+611 FNVMAKN
-617 DKTTVYISHRLASCR
+617 KTSLFISHRLASTS
-632 FCNKIVVFDDGKI
+632 FCDRIILLENGNITEEGTHQELMGANGTYKGLFDIQSCWYKEDMEGGDG
-645 VQHGSHEELLSD
+645 E
-657 VNGKYHELWNAQ
+657 
-669 AQYYTT
+669 

>member
-1 MLENLLGYILFGSVI
+1 MKKKKPTHSVFSNFAWSLKMLLKYSKAAFFITALFIPINIGLRYLEIYLPSLVVSEVTNGQTLNHSLLSIGIVMLLIMLGYIIIQALGHIRNSTLGIYRYKMTDLVTRKQLSMFYQTYEQKKVRDLANRASNATQMWDGVQPLTDIVYNGFGMLENLLDYILFGSVI

-151 FASWVGDIISCWNKA
+151 FASWVGGIISCWNKA

-185 DGSGIAKATDHMNT
+185 DGSGIAKAADHMNT

-258 GEIFFNGIPLSDF
+258 GEIFFNSIPLSDF

-301 STAETDLEKAET
+301 STSETDLEKAET

-345 LSGGEAQKLIYAALK
+345 LSGGEAQKLILENGNITEEGTHQELMGANGTYK
-360 GGITV
+360 G
-365 GSIAKYVTCIML
+365 L
-377 LVETLINIVTTTQ
+377 
-390 QALYNNHYLKRYF
+390 
-403 SYFDIPN
+403 FDIQSCWYKED
-410 NMYQG
+410 MEG
-415 SLTVEKRDDNE
+415 GD
-426 YYVEFRNVSFKYP
+426 
-439 NTEAYA
+439 
-445 LRNVN
+445 
-450 LKFKIGEKLAIVG
+450 GE
-463 MNGSGKTTF
+463 
-472 IKLLCRLYDPTE
+472 
-484 GEILLNGVNIQKYD
+484 
-498 YDEYM
+498 
-503 SVFSVVFQD
+503 
-512 FSLFSFKIGEV
+512 
-523 VASSKTFD
+523 
-531 ENKVRECLVKA
+531 
-542 NFGDRLHEMPEGI
+542 
-555 HTYLYKGYDQSGI
+555 
-568 EISGGEAQKIALARA
+568 
-583 LYKDSPFI
+583 
-591 LLDEPTAALDPISE
+591 
-605 YEVYSN
+605 
-611 FNAISG
+611 
-617 DKTTVYISHRLASCR
+617 
-632 FCNKIVVFDDGKI
+632 
-645 VQHGSHEELLSD
+645 
-657 VNGKYHELWNAQ
+657 
-669 AQYYTT
+669 

>member
-1 MLENLLGYILFGSVI
+1 MKKKKPTHSVFSNFAWSLKMLLKYSKAAFFITALFIPINIGLRYLEIYLPSLVVSEITNGQTLTHSLLSIGIVMLLIMLGNIIVQALGHIRNSTLGIYRYKMTALVTKKQLSMFYQTYEQKKVRDLANRASNATQMWDGVQPLTDIVYNGFGMLENLLGYILFGSVI

-80 ASWLRECYRDLSD
+80 ASWLRECYRDLSE
-93 QRSKWDRNVVKK
+93 QRAKWDRTTVKK

-117 LIRDGGAYAL
+117 LIRDGGAYAF

-151 FASWVGDIISCWNKA
+151 FASWVGGIISCWNKA

-185 DGSGIAKATDHMNT
+185 NGSGIAKAADHMNT

-345 LSGGEAQKLIYAALK
+345 LSGGEAQKL
-360 GGITV
+360 
-365 GSIAKYVTCIML
+365 M
-377 LVETLINIVTTTQ
+377 
-390 QALYNNHYLKRYF
+390 
-403 SYFDIPN
+403 
-410 NMYQG
+410 
-415 SLTVEKRDDNE
+415 
-426 YYVEFRNVSFKYP
+426 
-439 NTEAYA
+439 
-445 LRNVN
+445 
-450 LKFKIGEKLAIVG
+450 
-463 MNGSGKTTF
+463 
-472 IKLLCRLYDPTE
+472 
-484 GEILLNGVNIQKYD
+484 
-498 YDEYM
+498 
-503 SVFSVVFQD
+503 
-512 FSLFSFKIGEV
+512 
-523 VASSKTFD
+523 
-531 ENKVRECLVKA
+531 
-542 NFGDRLHEMPEGI
+542 
-555 HTYLYKGYDQSGI
+555 
-568 EISGGEAQKIALARA
+568 LARA
-583 LYKDSPFI
+583 LYKDAPLLI
-591 LLDEPTAALDPISE
+591 LDEPTAALDPIAESKIYNE
-605 YEVYSN
+605 
-611 FNAISG
+611 FNVMAKN
-617 DKTTVYISHRLASCR
+617 KTSLFISHRLASTS
-632 FCNKIVVFDDGKI
+632 FCDRIILLENGNITEEGTHQELMGANGTYKGLFDIQSCWYKEDMEGGDG
-645 VQHGSHEELLSD
+645 E
-657 VNGKYHELWNAQ
+657 
-669 AQYYTT
+669 

>member
-1 MLENLLGYILFGSVI
+1 MKKKKPTHSVFSNFAWSLKMLLKYSKAAFFITALFIPINIGLRYLEIYLPSLVVSEITNGQTLTHSLLSIGIVMLLIMLGNIIVQALGHIRNSTLGIYRYKMTALVTRKQLSMFYQTYEQKKVRDLANRASNATQMWDGVQPLTDIVYNGFGMLENLLGYILFGSVI

-151 FASWVGDIISCWNKA
+151 FASWVGGIISCWNKA

-185 DGSGIAKATDHMNT
+185 DGSGIAHAADHMNT

-258 GEIFFNGIPLSDF
+258 GEIFFNSIPLSDF

-345 LSGGEAQKLIYAALK
+345 LSGGEAQKL
-360 GGITV
+360 
-365 GSIAKYVTCIML
+365 M
-377 LVETLINIVTTTQ
+377 
-390 QALYNNHYLKRYF
+390 
-403 SYFDIPN
+403 
-410 NMYQG
+410 
-415 SLTVEKRDDNE
+415 
-426 YYVEFRNVSFKYP
+426 
-439 NTEAYA
+439 
-445 LRNVN
+445 
-450 LKFKIGEKLAIVG
+450 
-463 MNGSGKTTF
+463 
-472 IKLLCRLYDPTE
+472 
-484 GEILLNGVNIQKYD
+484 
-498 YDEYM
+498 
-503 SVFSVVFQD
+503 
-512 FSLFSFKIGEV
+512 
-523 VASSKTFD
+523 
-531 ENKVRECLVKA
+531 
-542 NFGDRLHEMPEGI
+542 
-555 HTYLYKGYDQSGI
+555 
-568 EISGGEAQKIALARA
+568 LARV
-583 LYKDSPFI
+583 LYKDAPLLI
-591 LLDEPTAALDPISE
+591 LDEPTAALDPIAESKIYNE
-605 YEVYSN
+605 
-611 FNAISG
+611 FNVMAKN
-617 DKTTVYISHRLASCR
+617 KTSLFISHRLASTS
-632 FCNKIVVFDDGKI
+632 FCDRIILLENGNITEEGTHQELMGANGTYKGLFDIQSCWYKEDMEGGDG
-645 VQHGSHEELLSD
+645 E
-657 VNGKYHELWNAQ
+657 
-669 AQYYTT
+669 

>member
-1 MLENLLGYILFGSVI
+1 MKKKKPTHSVFSNFAWSLKMLLKYSKAAFFITALFIPINIGLRYLEIYLPSLVVSEVTNGQTLNHSLLSIGIVMLLIMLGYIIIQALGHIRNSTLGIYRYKMTDLVTRKQLSMFYQTYEQKKVRDLANRASNATQMWDGVQPLTDIVYNGFGMLENLLGYILFGSVI

-151 FASWVGDIISCWNKA
+151 FASWVGGIISCWNKA

-185 DGSGIAKATDHMNT
+185 DGSGIAKAADHMNT

-258 GEIFFNGIPLSDF
+258 GEIFFNSIPLSDF

-301 STAETDLEKAET
+301 STSETDLEKAET

-345 LSGGEAQKLIYAALK
+345 LSGGEAQKLILENGNITEEGTHQELMGANGTYK
-360 GGITV
+360 G
-365 GSIAKYVTCIML
+365 L
-377 LVETLINIVTTTQ
+377 
-390 QALYNNHYLKRYF
+390 
-403 SYFDIPN
+403 FDIQSCWYKED
-410 NMYQG
+410 MEG
-415 SLTVEKRDDNE
+415 GD
-426 YYVEFRNVSFKYP
+426 
-439 NTEAYA
+439 
-445 LRNVN
+445 
-450 LKFKIGEKLAIVG
+450 GE
-463 MNGSGKTTF
+463 
-472 IKLLCRLYDPTE
+472 
-484 GEILLNGVNIQKYD
+484 
-498 YDEYM
+498 
-503 SVFSVVFQD
+503 
-512 FSLFSFKIGEV
+512 
-523 VASSKTFD
+523 
-531 ENKVRECLVKA
+531 
-542 NFGDRLHEMPEGI
+542 
-555 HTYLYKGYDQSGI
+555 
-568 EISGGEAQKIALARA
+568 
-583 LYKDSPFI
+583 
-591 LLDEPTAALDPISE
+591 
-605 YEVYSN
+605 
-611 FNAISG
+611 
-617 DKTTVYISHRLASCR
+617 
-632 FCNKIVVFDDGKI
+632 
-645 VQHGSHEELLSD
+645 
-657 VNGKYHELWNAQ
+657 
-669 AQYYTT
+669 

>member
-1 MLENLLGYILFGSVI
+1 MKKKKPTHSVFSNFAWSLKMLLKYSKAAFFITALFIPINIGLRYLEIYLPSLVVSEITNGQTLNHSLLSIGIVMLLIMLGYIIIQALGHIRNSTLGIYRYKMTDLVTRKQLSMFYQTYEQKKVRDLANRASNATQMWDGVQPLTDIVYNGFGMLENLLGYILFGSVI

-151 FASWVGDIISCWNKA
+151 FASWVGGIISCWNKA

-185 DGSGIAKATDHMNT
+185 DGSGIAKAADHMNT

-258 GEIFFNGIPLSDF
+258 GEIFFNSIPLSDF

-301 STAETDLEKAET
+301 STSETDLEKAET

-345 LSGGEAQKLIYAALK
+345 LSGGEAQKL
-360 GGITV
+360 
-365 GSIAKYVTCIML
+365 M
-377 LVETLINIVTTTQ
+377 
-390 QALYNNHYLKRYF
+390 
-403 SYFDIPN
+403 
-410 NMYQG
+410 
-415 SLTVEKRDDNE
+415 
-426 YYVEFRNVSFKYP
+426 
-439 NTEAYA
+439 
-445 LRNVN
+445 
-450 LKFKIGEKLAIVG
+450 
-463 MNGSGKTTF
+463 
-472 IKLLCRLYDPTE
+472 
-484 GEILLNGVNIQKYD
+484 
-498 YDEYM
+498 
-503 SVFSVVFQD
+503 
-512 FSLFSFKIGEV
+512 
-523 VASSKTFD
+523 
-531 ENKVRECLVKA
+531 
-542 NFGDRLHEMPEGI
+542 
-555 HTYLYKGYDQSGI
+555 
-568 EISGGEAQKIALARA
+568 LARA
-583 LYKDSPFI
+583 LYKDAPLLI
-591 LLDEPTAALDPISE
+591 LDEPTAALDPIAESKIYNE
-605 YEVYSN
+605 
-611 FNAISG
+611 FNVMAKN
-617 DKTTVYISHRLASCR
+617 KTSLFISHRLASTS
-632 FCNKIVVFDDGKI
+632 FCDRIILLENGNITEEGTHQELMGANGTYKGLFDIQSCWYKEDMEGGDG
-645 VQHGSHEELLSD
+645 E
-657 VNGKYHELWNAQ
+657 
-669 AQYYTT
+669 

>member
-1 MLENLLGYILFGSVI
+1 MKKKKPTHSVFSNFAWSLKMLLKYSKAAFFITALFIPINIGLRYLEIYLPSLVVSEITNGQTLTHSLLSIGIVMLLIMLGNIIVQALGHIRNSTLGIYRYKMTALVTRKQLSMFYQTYEQKEVRDLANRASNATQMWDGVQPLTDIVYNGFGMLENLLGYILFGSVI

-151 FASWVGDIISCWNKA
+151 FASWVGGIISCWNKA

-345 LSGGEAQKLIYAALK
+345 LSGGEAQKL
-360 GGITV
+360 
-365 GSIAKYVTCIML
+365 M
-377 LVETLINIVTTTQ
+377 
-390 QALYNNHYLKRYF
+390 
-403 SYFDIPN
+403 
-410 NMYQG
+410 
-415 SLTVEKRDDNE
+415 
-426 YYVEFRNVSFKYP
+426 
-439 NTEAYA
+439 
-445 LRNVN
+445 
-450 LKFKIGEKLAIVG
+450 
-463 MNGSGKTTF
+463 
-472 IKLLCRLYDPTE
+472 
-484 GEILLNGVNIQKYD
+484 
-498 YDEYM
+498 
-503 SVFSVVFQD
+503 
-512 FSLFSFKIGEV
+512 
-523 VASSKTFD
+523 
-531 ENKVRECLVKA
+531 
-542 NFGDRLHEMPEGI
+542 
-555 HTYLYKGYDQSGI
+555 
-568 EISGGEAQKIALARA
+568 LARA
-583 LYKDSPFI
+583 LYKDAPLLI
-591 LLDEPTAALDPISE
+591 LDEPTAALDPIAESKIYTE
-605 YEVYSN
+605 
-611 FNAISG
+611 FNVMAKS
-617 DKTTVYISHRLASCR
+617 KTSLFISHRLASTS
-632 FCNKIVVFDDGKI
+632 FCDRIVLLENGNITEEGTHQELMAANGTYKGLFDIQSCWYKEDMEG
-645 VQHGSHEELLSD
+645 GDSE
-657 VNGKYHELWNAQ
+657 
-669 AQYYTT
+669 

>member
-1 MLENLLGYILFGSVI
+1 MKKKKPTHSVFSNFAWSLKMLLKYSKAAFFITALFIPINIGLRYLEIYLPSLVVSEITNGQTLNHSLLSIGIVMLLIMLGYIIIQALGHIRNSTLGIYRYKMTDLVTRKQLSMFYQTYEQKKVRDLANRASNATQMWDGVQPLTDIVYNGFGMLENLLGYILFGSVI

-151 FASWVGDIISCWNKA
+151 FASWVGGIISCWNKA

-185 DGSGIAKATDHMNT
+185 DGSGIAKAADHMNT

-258 GEIFFNGIPLSDF
+258 GEIFFNSIPLSDF

-301 STAETDLEKAET
+301 STSETDLEKAET

-335 NKKVHENGTE
+335 NKKVHENGIE
-345 LSGGEAQKLIYAALK
+345 LSGGEAQKL
-360 GGITV
+360 
-365 GSIAKYVTCIML
+365 M
-377 LVETLINIVTTTQ
+377 
-390 QALYNNHYLKRYF
+390 
-403 SYFDIPN
+403 
-410 NMYQG
+410 
-415 SLTVEKRDDNE
+415 
-426 YYVEFRNVSFKYP
+426 
-439 NTEAYA
+439 
-445 LRNVN
+445 
-450 LKFKIGEKLAIVG
+450 
-463 MNGSGKTTF
+463 
-472 IKLLCRLYDPTE
+472 
-484 GEILLNGVNIQKYD
+484 
-498 YDEYM
+498 
-503 SVFSVVFQD
+503 
-512 FSLFSFKIGEV
+512 
-523 VASSKTFD
+523 
-531 ENKVRECLVKA
+531 
-542 NFGDRLHEMPEGI
+542 
-555 HTYLYKGYDQSGI
+555 
-568 EISGGEAQKIALARA
+568 LARA
-583 LYKDSPFI
+583 LYKDAPLLI
-591 LLDEPTAALDPISE
+591 LDEPTAALDPIAESKIYNE
-605 YEVYSN
+605 
-611 FNAISG
+611 FNVMAKN
-617 DKTTVYISHRLASCR
+617 KTSLFISHRLASTS
-632 FCNKIVVFDDGKI
+632 FCDRIILLKNGNITEEGTHQELMGANGTYKGLFDIQSCWYKEDMEGGDG
-645 VQHGSHEELLSD
+645 E
-657 VNGKYHELWNAQ
+657 
-669 AQYYTT
+669 

>member
-1 MLENLLGYILFGSVI
+1 MKKKRPTHSVFSNFAWSLKMLLKYSKAAFFITALFIPINIGLRYLEIYLPSLVVSEVTNGQTLNHSLLSIGIVMLLIMLGYIIIQALGHIRISTLGIYRYKMTDLVTRKQLSMFYQTYEQKEVRDLANRASIATQMWDGVQPLTDIVYSGFGMIENLLGYILFGSVI

-57 KLGHVEELPDDFAAA
+57 KLGHVEELPDDFASA

-80 ASWLRECYRDLSD
+80 ASWLRECYRDLSE
-93 QRSKWDRNVVKK
+93 QRAKWDRTTVKK

-127 LIHMFYSGK
+127 LIYMFYNGE

-151 FASWVGDIISCWNKA
+151 FASWVGGIISCWNKA

-176 RDFVDYPEY
+176 REFVDYPEY
-185 DGSGIAKATDHMNT
+185 DGSGIAKAADHLNT
-199 VPEIEFKNV
+199 VPEIEFRNV

-215 EQDTIHDLSLKIKSG
+215 EQDTIHNLSLRIKSG

-301 STAETDLEKAET
+301 NMADTDMEKAEV
-313 CMRQA
+313 CIRQA

-335 NKKVHENGTE
+335 NKKVNQNGTE
-345 LSGGEAQKLIYAALK
+345 LSGGEAQKL
-360 GGITV
+360 
-365 GSIAKYVTCIML
+365 M
-377 LVETLINIVTTTQ
+377 
-390 QALYNNHYLKRYF
+390 
-403 SYFDIPN
+403 
-410 NMYQG
+410 
-415 SLTVEKRDDNE
+415 
-426 YYVEFRNVSFKYP
+426 
-439 NTEAYA
+439 
-445 LRNVN
+445 
-450 LKFKIGEKLAIVG
+450 
-463 MNGSGKTTF
+463 
-472 IKLLCRLYDPTE
+472 
-484 GEILLNGVNIQKYD
+484 
-498 YDEYM
+498 
-503 SVFSVVFQD
+503 
-512 FSLFSFKIGEV
+512 
-523 VASSKTFD
+523 
-531 ENKVRECLVKA
+531 
-542 NFGDRLHEMPEGI
+542 
-555 HTYLYKGYDQSGI
+555 
-568 EISGGEAQKIALARA
+568 LARA
-583 LYKDSPFI
+583 LYKDAPLLI
-591 LLDEPTAALDPISE
+591 LDEPTAALDPIAESKIYNE
-605 YEVYSN
+605 
-611 FNAISG
+611 FNVMAKS
-617 DKTTVYISHRLASCR
+617 KTSLFISHRLASTS
-632 FCNKIVVFDDGKI
+632 FCDRIILLENGNI
-645 VQHGSHEELLSD
+645 SEEGTHRELMAT
-657 VNGKYHELWNAQ
+657 NGKYKELFDIQSCW
-669 AQYYTT
+669 YKDDMEGGDSE

>member
-1 MLENLLGYILFGSVI
+1 MKKKKPTHSVFSNFAWSLKMLLKYSKAAFFITALFIPINIGLRYLEIYLPSLVVSEITNGQTLTHSLLSIGIVMLLIMLGNIIVQALGHIRNSTLGIYRYKMTALVTRKQLSMFYQTYEQKKVRDLANRASNATQMWDGVQPLTDIVYNGFGMLENLLGYILFGSVI

-136 IGIDEFVLYFAAISS
+136 IGIDEFVLYFAAMSS
-151 FASWVGDIISCWNKA
+151 FASWVGGIISCWNKA

-185 DGSGIAKATDHMNT
+185 DGSGIAKAADHMNT

-258 GEIFFNGIPLSDF
+258 GEIIFNSIPLSDF

-345 LSGGEAQKLIYAALK
+345 LSGGEAQKL
-360 GGITV
+360 
-365 GSIAKYVTCIML
+365 M
-377 LVETLINIVTTTQ
+377 
-390 QALYNNHYLKRYF
+390 
-403 SYFDIPN
+403 
-410 NMYQG
+410 
-415 SLTVEKRDDNE
+415 
-426 YYVEFRNVSFKYP
+426 
-439 NTEAYA
+439 
-445 LRNVN
+445 
-450 LKFKIGEKLAIVG
+450 
-463 MNGSGKTTF
+463 
-472 IKLLCRLYDPTE
+472 
-484 GEILLNGVNIQKYD
+484 
-498 YDEYM
+498 
-503 SVFSVVFQD
+503 
-512 FSLFSFKIGEV
+512 
-523 VASSKTFD
+523 
-531 ENKVRECLVKA
+531 
-542 NFGDRLHEMPEGI
+542 
-555 HTYLYKGYDQSGI
+555 
-568 EISGGEAQKIALARA
+568 LARA
-583 LYKDSPFI
+583 LYKDAPLLI
-591 LLDEPTAALDPISE
+591 LDEPTAALDPIAESKIYNE
-605 YEVYSN
+605 
-611 FNAISG
+611 FNVMAKN
-617 DKTTVYISHRLASCR
+617 KTSLFISHRLASTS
-632 FCNKIVVFDDGKI
+632 FCDRIILLENGNITEEGTHQELMGANGTYKGLFDIQSCWYKEDMEGGDG
-645 VQHGSHEELLSD
+645 E
-657 VNGKYHELWNAQ
+657 
-669 AQYYTT
+669 

>member
-1 MLENLLGYILFGSVI
+1 MKKKKPTHSVFSNFAWSLKMLLKYSKAAFFITALFMPINVGLRYLEIYLPSLVVSEVTNGQTLNHSLLSIGIVMLLIMLGYIIIQALGHIRNSTLGIYRYKMTDLVTRKQLSMFYQTYEQKKVRDLANRASNATQMWDGVQPLTDIVYNGFGMLENLLGYILFGSVI

-151 FASWVGDIISCWNKA
+151 FASWVGGIISCWNKA

-185 DGSGIAKATDHMNT
+185 DGSGIAKAADHMNT

-208 SFRYDGA
+208 SFRYDCA

-301 STAETDLEKAET
+301 STTETDLEKAET

-345 LSGGEAQKLIYAALK
+345 LSGGEAQKL
-360 GGITV
+360 
-365 GSIAKYVTCIML
+365 M
-377 LVETLINIVTTTQ
+377 
-390 QALYNNHYLKRYF
+390 
-403 SYFDIPN
+403 
-410 NMYQG
+410 
-415 SLTVEKRDDNE
+415 
-426 YYVEFRNVSFKYP
+426 
-439 NTEAYA
+439 
-445 LRNVN
+445 
-450 LKFKIGEKLAIVG
+450 
-463 MNGSGKTTF
+463 
-472 IKLLCRLYDPTE
+472 
-484 GEILLNGVNIQKYD
+484 
-498 YDEYM
+498 
-503 SVFSVVFQD
+503 
-512 FSLFSFKIGEV
+512 
-523 VASSKTFD
+523 
-531 ENKVRECLVKA
+531 
-542 NFGDRLHEMPEGI
+542 
-555 HTYLYKGYDQSGI
+555 
-568 EISGGEAQKIALARA
+568 LARA
-583 LYKDSPFI
+583 LYKDAPLLI
-591 LLDEPTAALDPISE
+591 LDEPTAALDPIAESKIYNE
-605 YEVYSN
+605 
-611 FNAISG
+611 FNVMAKN
-617 DKTTVYISHRLASCR
+617 KTSLFISHRLASTS
-632 FCNKIVVFDDGKI
+632 FCDRIILLENGNITEEGTHQELMGANGTYKGLFDIQSCWYKEDMEGGDG
-645 VQHGSHEELLSD
+645 E
-657 VNGKYHELWNAQ
+657 
-669 AQYYTT
+669 

>member
-1 MLENLLGYILFGSVI
+1 MKKKKPTHSVFSNFAWSLKMLLKYSKAAFFITALFIPINIGLRYLEIYLPSLVVSEITNGQTLTHSLLSIGIVMLLIMLGNIIVQALGHIRNSTLGIYRYKMTALVTRKQLSMFYQTYEQKEVRDLANRASNATQMWDGVQPLTDIVYNGFGMLENLLGYILFGSVI

-151 FASWVGDIISCWNKA
+151 FASWVGGIISCWNKA

-185 DGSGIAKATDHMNT
+185 DGSGIAKAADHMNT

-215 EQDTIHDLSLKIKSG
+215 EQDTIHDLTLKIKSG

-345 LSGGEAQKLIYAALK
+345 LSGGEAQKL
-360 GGITV
+360 
-365 GSIAKYVTCIML
+365 M
-377 LVETLINIVTTTQ
+377 
-390 QALYNNHYLKRYF
+390 
-403 SYFDIPN
+403 
-410 NMYQG
+410 
-415 SLTVEKRDDNE
+415 
-426 YYVEFRNVSFKYP
+426 
-439 NTEAYA
+439 
-445 LRNVN
+445 
-450 LKFKIGEKLAIVG
+450 
-463 MNGSGKTTF
+463 
-472 IKLLCRLYDPTE
+472 
-484 GEILLNGVNIQKYD
+484 
-498 YDEYM
+498 
-503 SVFSVVFQD
+503 
-512 FSLFSFKIGEV
+512 
-523 VASSKTFD
+523 
-531 ENKVRECLVKA
+531 
-542 NFGDRLHEMPEGI
+542 
-555 HTYLYKGYDQSGI
+555 
-568 EISGGEAQKIALARA
+568 LARA
-583 LYKDSPFI
+583 LYKDAPLLI
-591 LLDEPTAALDPISE
+591 LDEPTAALDPIAESKIYNE
-605 YEVYSN
+605 
-611 FNAISG
+611 FNVMAKN
-617 DKTTVYISHRLASCR
+617 KTSLFISHRLASTS
-632 FCNKIVVFDDGKI
+632 FCDRIILLENGNITEEGTHQELMGANGTYKGLFDIQSCWYKEDMEGGDG
-645 VQHGSHEELLSD
+645 E
-657 VNGKYHELWNAQ
+657 
-669 AQYYTT
+669 

>member
-1 MLENLLGYILFGSVI
+1 MKKKKPTHSVFSNFAWSLKMLLKYSKAAFFITALFIPINIGLRYLEIYLPSLVVSEITNGQTLTHSLLSIGIVMLLIMLGNIIVQALGHIRNSTLGIYRYKMTALVTRKQLSMFYQTYEQKKVRDLANRASNATQMWDGVQPLTDIVYNGFGMLENLLGYILFGFVI

-151 FASWVGDIISCWNKA
+151 FASWVGGIISCWNKA

-345 LSGGEAQKLIYAALK
+345 LSGGEAQKL
-360 GGITV
+360 
-365 GSIAKYVTCIML
+365 M
-377 LVETLINIVTTTQ
+377 
-390 QALYNNHYLKRYF
+390 
-403 SYFDIPN
+403 
-410 NMYQG
+410 
-415 SLTVEKRDDNE
+415 
-426 YYVEFRNVSFKYP
+426 
-439 NTEAYA
+439 
-445 LRNVN
+445 
-450 LKFKIGEKLAIVG
+450 
-463 MNGSGKTTF
+463 
-472 IKLLCRLYDPTE
+472 
-484 GEILLNGVNIQKYD
+484 
-498 YDEYM
+498 
-503 SVFSVVFQD
+503 
-512 FSLFSFKIGEV
+512 
-523 VASSKTFD
+523 
-531 ENKVRECLVKA
+531 
-542 NFGDRLHEMPEGI
+542 
-555 HTYLYKGYDQSGI
+555 
-568 EISGGEAQKIALARA
+568 LARA
-583 LYKDSPFI
+583 LYKDAPLLI
-591 LLDEPTAALDPISE
+591 LDEPTAALDPIAESKIYTE
-605 YEVYSN
+605 
-611 FNAISG
+611 FNVMAKS
-617 DKTTVYISHRLASCR
+617 KTSLFISHRLASTS
-632 FCNKIVVFDDGKI
+632 FCDRIVLLENGNITEEGTHQELMAANGTYKGLFDIQSCWYKEDMEG
-645 VQHGSHEELLSD
+645 GDSE
-657 VNGKYHELWNAQ
+657 
-669 AQYYTT
+669 